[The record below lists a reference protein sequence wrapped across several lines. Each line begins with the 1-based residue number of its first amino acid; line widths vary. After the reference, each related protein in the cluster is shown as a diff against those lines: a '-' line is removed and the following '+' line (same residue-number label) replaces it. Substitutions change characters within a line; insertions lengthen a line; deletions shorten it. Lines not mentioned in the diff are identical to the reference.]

1 MTAIREQISAY
12 VDANAGRL
20 VEELQRFLR
29 QPSIS
34 TVNQGMEECVD
45 MLREELEGLGL
56 KTELLQVEGA
66 FPAVFARSPKKGRR
80 RSCSST
86 TTMTC
91 RTPILWTSGRPIPLG
106 RKSGTGMCTPGAPR
120 TTRAISTPT

>member
-34 TVNQGMEECVD
+34 TVNQGME
-45 MLREELEGLGL
+45 
-56 KTELLQVEGA
+56 
-66 FPAVFARSPKKGRR
+66 
-80 RSCSST
+80 
-86 TTMTC
+86 
-91 RTPILWTSGRPIPLG
+91 
-106 RKSGTGMCTPGAPR
+106 
-120 TTRAISTPT
+120 

>member
-66 FPAVFARSPKKGRR
+66 CPAVFARSPKKGEKKELFVYNHYDVQD
-80 RSCSST
+80 
-86 TTMTC
+86 
-91 RTPILWTSGRPIPLG
+91 PDPLDQWASDPFG
-106 RKSGTGMCTPGAPR
+106 GKSGTGMCTPGAPR